1 MSCKLLKLTTGETII
16 AVVVSET
23 SSYVEIHRA
32 IKILMTPKGTDS
44 YAILMVKWDAAMDF
58 EEPVKVF
65 KTSIVSVAEPEAQFK
80 KSYMEVFEEYEN
92 KNEFLED
99 NVEIKTVDDLANEID
114 QLMSMFKASANNT
127 LH

>member
-1 MSCKLLKLTTGETII
+1 MTCKLLKLTTGETII

-114 QLMSMFKASANNT
+114 QLMNMFKASANNT

>member
-1 MSCKLLKLTTGETII
+1 MSCKLIKLTTGETII
-16 AVVVSET
+16 AMVVSET

-58 EEPVKVF
+58 EKPVKVF

-114 QLMSMFKASANNT
+114 QLMNMFKASANNT

>member
-1 MSCKLLKLTTGETII
+1 MSCKLIKLTTGETII
-16 AVVVSET
+16 AMVVSET

-114 QLMSMFKASANNT
+114 QLMNMFKASANNT

>member
-1 MSCKLLKLTTGETII
+1 MTCKLLKLTTGETII